1 MTGKL
6 DDLFTDAE
14 LPLGHPEPRCPQIQ
28 RECKSEV
35 PEPATAEG
43 EEWGLS
49 V

>member
-14 LPLGHPEPRCPQIQ
+14 LPLEHPEPRHPQIQ
-28 RECKSEV
+28 PECKSEAQ
-35 PEPATAEG
+35 EPATAEG
-43 EEWGLS
+43 AGWVLS